1 MMAEGVL
8 ELENRRKIFE
18 LCSKFPGLHFR
29 ELQRRLAIP
38 LGTLRYQLDVLEK
51 YEILIAKEEG
61 GYKRYYPIGK
71 IGVKGEIILSYL
83 RQEIPRGI
91 VLFLLIHPNSSHKDI
106 LEHFD
111 LAPSTL
117 SYHLDK
123 LIEGQILKRDRSG
136 KESRYEVIDKEE
148 VAKVLI
154 TYKHSFLDAL
164 VDKFVEFWLD
174 KN

>member
-1 MMAEGVL
+1 
-8 ELENRRKIFE
+8 
-18 LCSKFPGLHFR
+18 
-29 ELQRRLAIP
+29 
-38 LGTLRYQLDVLEK
+38 
-51 YEILIAKEEG
+51 
-61 GYKRYYPIGK
+61 
-71 IGVKGEIILSYL
+71 
-83 RQEIPRGI
+83 